1 MPKQP
6 ISTPTRYDGLLAAM
20 PVSVVGGV
28 VAGWWSALSMI
39 AGIGVGGVIAA
50 ALVVVS
56 LFVVPPE

>member
-28 VAGWWSALSMI
+28 AAGWWSALSMI
-39 AGIGVGGVIAA
+39 AGISVGGVIAA